1 MTVYYGHVVKLNK
14 TDNLD
19 VKILS
24 SLLNNCRESDRQI
37 GQKIGL
43 SGVAVKSRIDKMLKT
58 KLIEKFT
65 LKIEPHLLGYNV
77 IYLVTTGQDVNE
89 IVKHV
94 NLVGEPFFIVP
105 CVGGIS
111 ACGIVVNGEVDQKIA
126 IIKNLL
132 KQVRILNI
140 FEAEDAGIESNLTKT
155 DLDVIEQLL
164 KNPREQIDV
173 IAKNVKISSKTV
185 ARSIEKLQENT
196 AFQFTLIYDP
206 TKIRPYISHA
216 VLCVVN
222 GNIENLLKTLEK
234 QFEDHFMQ
242 IPFIAKNQIALFLY
256 SENIFEMDEMVQ
268 KASSIENVIAVENF
282 MPKKISLPHDWI
294 RNGIKENRKSEKL
307 HLLRV

>member
-1 MTVYYGHVVKLNK
+1 MKLNK

-24 SLLNNCRESDRQI
+24 HLLNNCRESDRQI

-43 SGVAVKSRIDKMLKT
+43 SGVAVKSRINKMIKS
-58 KLIEKFT
+58 KLIENFT

-89 IVKHV
+89 IVKQV
-94 NLVGEPFFIVP
+94 KLVGEPFFVVP

-111 ACGIVVNGEVDQKIA
+111 ACGIVVRGEVDQKIA
-126 IIKNLL
+126 IINNLL
-132 KQVRILNI
+132 KDVRVLNI
-140 FEAEDAGIESNLTKT
+140 FEAEDAGIESNLTQT

-164 KNPREQIDV
+164 KNPRELID
-173 IAKNVKISSKTV
+173 IISKKAKLSSKTV
-185 ARSIEKLQENT
+185 MRSIEKLQNNP
-196 AFQFTLIYDP
+196 AFQFTITYDP
-206 TKIRPYISHA
+206 SKIKPYISHA

-222 GNIENLLKTLEK
+222 GNIENLLKTLKK

-242 IPFIAKNQIALFLY
+242 IPFIAKNQIVLFLY
-256 SENIFEMDEMVQ
+256 SEDIFEMDEMVQ
-268 KASSIENVIAVENF
+268 KASSVENVIAVENF

-294 RNGIKENRKSEKL
+294 KNAIKENRKSEKL
-307 HLLRV
+307 HLLRVPV

>member
-1 MTVYYGHVVKLNK
+1 MKLSK
-14 TDNLD
+14 IDNLD
-19 VKILS
+19 MKILS
-24 SLLNNCRESDRQI
+24 HLLNNCRESDRQI

-43 SGVAVKSRIDKMLKT
+43 SGVAVRSRIEKMLKS

-89 IVKHV
+89 IVKQV
-94 NLVGEPFFIVP
+94 KLVGEPFFVVP
-105 CVGGIS
+105 CVGGYS
-111 ACGIVVNGEVDQKIA
+111 ACGIVVKGEVEQKIA

-173 IAKNVKISSKTV
+173 VAKNAKISSKTV
-185 ARSIEKLQENT
+185 TRSIEKLQENP
-196 AFQFTLIYDP
+196 AFQFTLTYDP
-206 TKIRPYISHA
+206 GKIKPYISHA
-216 VLCVVN
+216 ILCVIN
-222 GNIENLLKTLEK
+222 GDVETLLKALRK

-256 SENIFEMDEMVQ
+256 SEDIFEMDEMVQ
-268 KASSIENVIAVENF
+268 KANSVENVVAAENF
-282 MPKKISLPHDWI
+282 MPKKISLPQDWI

>member
-1 MTVYYGHVVKLNK
+1 MKLNK

-24 SLLNNCRESDRQI
+24 HLLNNCRESDRQI

-43 SGVAVKSRIDKMLKT
+43 SGVAVKSRISKMIKS
-58 KLIEKFT
+58 KLIENFT

-89 IVKHV
+89 IVKQV
-94 NLVGEPFFIVP
+94 KLVGEPFFVVP

-111 ACGIVVNGEVDQKIA
+111 ACGIVVRGEVDQKIA
-126 IIKNLL
+126 IINNLL
-132 KQVRILNI
+132 KDVRVLNI
-140 FEAEDAGIESNLTKT
+140 FEAEDAGIESNLTQT

-164 KNPREQIDV
+164 KNPRELID
-173 IAKNVKISSKTV
+173 IISKKAKLSSKTV
-185 ARSIEKLQENT
+185 MRSIEKLQNNP
-196 AFQFTLIYDP
+196 AFQFTITYDP
-206 TKIRPYISHA
+206 SKIKPYISHA

-222 GNIENLLKTLEK
+222 GNIENLLKTLKK

-242 IPFIAKNQIALFLY
+242 IPFIAKNQIVLFLY
-256 SENIFEMDEMVQ
+256 SEDIFEMDEMVQ
-268 KASSIENVIAVENF
+268 KASSVENVIAVENF

-294 RNGIKENRKSEKL
+294 KNAIKENRKSEKL
-307 HLLRV
+307 HLLRVPV

>member
-1 MTVYYGHVVKLNK
+1 MKLSK
-14 TDNLD
+14 IDNLD
-19 VKILS
+19 MKILS
-24 SLLNNCRESDRQI
+24 SLLDNCRESDRKI

-43 SGVAVKSRIDKMLKT
+43 SGVAVRSRIEKMLKS

-89 IVKHV
+89 IVKQV
-94 NLVGEPFFIVP
+94 KLVGEPFFVVP
-105 CVGGIS
+105 CVGGYS
-111 ACGIVVNGEVDQKIA
+111 ACGIVVKGEVEQKIA

-173 IAKNVKISSKTV
+173 VAKNAKISSKTV
-185 ARSIEKLQENT
+185 TRSIEKLQENP
-196 AFQFTLIYDP
+196 AFQFTLTYDP
-206 TKIRPYISHA
+206 GKIKPYISHA
-216 VLCVVN
+216 ILCVIN
-222 GNIENLLKTLEK
+222 GDVETLLKALRK

-256 SENIFEMDEMVQ
+256 SEDIFEMDEMVQ
-268 KASSIENVIAVENF
+268 KANSVENVIAVENF
-282 MPKKISLPHDWI
+282 MPKKISLPQDWI

-307 HLLRV
+307 HILRV

>member
-1 MTVYYGHVVKLNK
+1 MKLSK
-14 TDNLD
+14 IVNLD
-19 VKILS
+19 MKILS
-24 SLLNNCRESDRQI
+24 HLLNNCRESDRQI

-43 SGVAVKSRIDKMLKT
+43 SGVAVRSRIEKMLKS

-89 IVKHV
+89 IVKQV
-94 NLVGEPFFIVP
+94 KLVGEPFFVVP
-105 CVGGIS
+105 CVGGYS
-111 ACGIVVNGEVDQKIA
+111 ACGIVVKGEVEQKIA

-173 IAKNVKISSKTV
+173 VAKNAKISSKTV
-185 ARSIEKLQENT
+185 TRSIEKLQKNP
-196 AFQFTLIYDP
+196 AFQFTLTYDP
-206 TKIRPYISHA
+206 TKIKPYIAHA
-216 VLCVVN
+216 ILCVIN
-222 GNIENLLKTLEK
+222 GNIETLLKALRK

-256 SENIFEMDEMVQ
+256 SEDIFEMDEMVQ
-268 KASSIENVIAVENF
+268 KANSVENVIAVENF
-282 MPKKISLPHDWI
+282 MPKKISLPQDWI
-294 RNGIKENRKSEKL
+294 RNGINENRKSEKL
-307 HLLRV
+307 HLLRI

>member
-1 MTVYYGHVVKLNK
+1 M
-14 TDNLD
+14 
-19 VKILS
+19 KILS
-24 SLLNNCRESDRQI
+24 NLLNNCRESDRQV

-43 SGVAVKSRIDKMLKT
+43 SGVAVKSRINKMLKS

-89 IVKHV
+89 IVK
-94 NLVGEPFFIVP
+94 LVGEPFFVVP
-105 CVGGIS
+105 CVGGYS
-111 ACGIVVNGEVDQKIA
+111 ACGIVVNGEVEQKIA

-173 IAKNVKISSKTV
+173 VAKNAKISSKTV
-185 ARSIEKLQENT
+185 ARSIEKLQENP
-196 AFQFTLIYDP
+196 AFQFTLIYNP
-206 TKIRPYISHA
+206 AKIKPYISHA

-222 GNIENLLKTLEK
+222 GNIKNLLKTLEK

-256 SENIFEMDEMVQ
+256 SEDIFEMDEMVQ
-268 KASSIENVIAVENF
+268 KASSVENVVAVENF

-294 RNGIKENRKSEKL
+294 RNAIKENRKSERL
-307 HLLRV
+307 HLLRVTT

>member
-1 MTVYYGHVVKLNK
+1 MKLSK
-14 TDNLD
+14 IDNLD
-19 VKILS
+19 MKILS
-24 SLLNNCRESDRQI
+24 NLLNNCRESDRQV

-43 SGVAVKSRIDKMLKT
+43 SGVAVKSRINKMLKS

-89 IVKHV
+89 IVK
-94 NLVGEPFFIVP
+94 LVGEPFFVVP
-105 CVGGIS
+105 CVGGYS
-111 ACGIVVNGEVDQKIA
+111 ACGIVVNGEVEQKIA

-173 IAKNVKISSKTV
+173 VAKNAKISSKTV
-185 ARSIEKLQENT
+185 ARSIEKLQENP
-196 AFQFTLIYDP
+196 AFQFTLIYNP
-206 TKIRPYISHA
+206 AKIKPYISHA

-222 GNIENLLKTLEK
+222 GNIKNLLKTLEK

-256 SENIFEMDEMVQ
+256 SEDIFEMDEMVQ
-268 KASSIENVIAVENF
+268 KASSVENVIAVENF

-294 RNGIKENRKSEKL
+294 RNAIKENRKSERL
-307 HLLRV
+307 HLLRVTT

>member
-1 MTVYYGHVVKLNK
+1 MKLSK
-14 TDNLD
+14 IDNLD
-19 VKILS
+19 MKILS
-24 SLLNNCRESDRQI
+24 NLLNNCRESDRKI

-43 SGVAVKSRIDKMLKT
+43 SGVAVRSRIEKMLKS

-89 IVKHV
+89 IIKQVK
-94 NLVGEPFFIVP
+94 LVGEPFFVVP
-105 CVGGIS
+105 CVGGYS
-111 ACGIVVNGEVDQKIA
+111 ACGIVVKGEVEQKIA

-173 IAKNVKISSKTV
+173 VAKNAKISSKTV
-185 ARSIEKLQENT
+185 TRSIEKLQENP
-196 AFQFTLIYDP
+196 AFQFTLTYDP
-206 TKIRPYISHA
+206 GKIKPYISHA

-222 GNIENLLKTLEK
+222 GDIKNLLKILKK
-234 QFEDHFMQ
+234 QFEEHFMQ

-256 SENIFEMDEMVQ
+256 SEDIFEMDEMVQ
-268 KASSIENVIAVENF
+268 RASSVENIVAVENF
-282 MPKKISLPHDWI
+282 MPKRISLPQDWI
-294 RNGIKENRKSEKL
+294 RNGIRENRKSERL
-307 HLLRV
+307 HLVRV

>member
-1 MTVYYGHVVKLNK
+1 MKLSK
-14 TDNLD
+14 IDNLD
-19 VKILS
+19 MKILS
-24 SLLNNCRESDRQI
+24 NLLNNCRESDRQI

-43 SGVAVKSRIDKMLKT
+43 SGVAVRSRIEKMLKS

-94 NLVGEPFFIVP
+94 KLVGEPFFVVP
-105 CVGGIS
+105 CVGGYS
-111 ACGIVVNGEVDQKIA
+111 ACGIVVKGEVEQKIA

-173 IAKNVKISSKTV
+173 VAKNAKISSKTV
-185 ARSIEKLQENT
+185 TRSIEKLQENPS
-196 AFQFTLIYDP
+196 FQFTLTYDP
-206 TKIRPYISHA
+206 GKIKPYISHA
-216 VLCVVN
+216 ILCVIN
-222 GNIENLLKTLEK
+222 GDVKTLLKALRK

-256 SENIFEMDEMVQ
+256 SEDIFEMDEMVQ
-268 KASSIENVIAVENF
+268 KANSVENVIAVENF
-282 MPKKISLPHDWI
+282 MPKKISLPQDWI
-294 RNGIKENRKSEKL
+294 RNGIKENRKSERL
-307 HLLRV
+307 HLLRI

>member
-1 MTVYYGHVVKLNK
+1 VKLNK

-19 VKILS
+19 VQILS
-24 SLLNNCRESDRQI
+24 HLLNNCRESDRQI

-43 SGVAVKSRIDKMLKT
+43 SGVAVKSRIAKMLKS
-58 KLIEKFT
+58 KLIENFT

-89 IVKHV
+89 IVKQV
-94 NLVGEPFFIVP
+94 KLVGEPFFVVP

-111 ACGIVVNGEVDQKIA
+111 ACGIVVKGEVDQKIA
-126 IIKNLL
+126 IINNLL
-132 KQVRILNI
+132 KDVRVLNI

-164 KNPREQIDV
+164 KNPREQIDI
-173 IAKNVKISSKTV
+173 IAKKAKLSSKTV
-185 ARSIEKLQENT
+185 MRSIEKLQKNP
-196 AFQFTLIYDP
+196 AFQFTITYDP
-206 TKIRPYISHA
+206 AKIKPYISHA

-222 GNIENLLKTLEK
+222 GSIESLLKVLKK
-234 QFEDHFMQ
+234 QFENHFMQ
-242 IPFIAKNQIALFLY
+242 IPFIAKNQIVLFLY
-256 SENIFEMDEMVQ
+256 SEDIFEMDEMVQ

-294 RNGIKENRKSEKL
+294 RNAIKENRKSQKL
-307 HLLRV
+307 HLLRIPV

>member
-1 MTVYYGHVVKLNK
+1 MKLNK

-43 SGVAVKSRIDKMLKT
+43 SGVAVKSRIEKMLKS

-89 IVKHV
+89 IVKQV
-94 NLVGEPFFIVP
+94 KLVGEPFFIVP

-111 ACGIVVNGEVDQKIA
+111 ACGIVVKGEVEQKIA

-140 FEAEDAGIESNLTKT
+140 FEAEDAGMESNLTKT

-164 KNPREQIDV
+164 KDPREQIDV
-173 IAKNVKISSKTV
+173 VAKNVKISSKTV

-196 AFQFTLIYDP
+196 AFQFTLTYDP
-206 TKIRPYISHA
+206 TKIKPYISHA

-256 SENIFEMDEMVQ
+256 SEDIFEMDEMVQ
-268 KASSIENVIAVENF
+268 RASSIENVVAVENF
-282 MPKKISLPHDWI
+282 MPKKISLPQDWI
-294 RNGIKENRKSEKL
+294 RNGIKENRKSERL

>member
-1 MTVYYGHVVKLNK
+1 MKLSK
-14 TDNLD
+14 IDNLD
-19 VKILS
+19 MKILS
-24 SLLNNCRESDRQI
+24 NLLNNCRESDRQV

-43 SGVAVKSRIDKMLKT
+43 SGVAVKSRINKMLKS

-89 IVKHV
+89 IVK
-94 NLVGEPFFIVP
+94 LVGEPFFVVP
-105 CVGGIS
+105 CVGGYS
-111 ACGIVVNGEVDQKIA
+111 ACGIVVNGEVEQKIA

-173 IAKNVKISSKTV
+173 VAKNAKISSKTV
-185 ARSIEKLQENT
+185 ARSIEKLQENP
-196 AFQFTLIYDP
+196 AFQFTLIYNP
-206 TKIRPYISHA
+206 AKIKPYISHA
-216 VLCVVN
+216 VLCMVN
-222 GNIENLLKTLEK
+222 GNIKNLLKTLEK

-256 SENIFEMDEMVQ
+256 SEDIFEMDEMVQ
-268 KASSIENVIAVENF
+268 KASSVENVVAVENF

-294 RNGIKENRKSEKL
+294 RNAIKENRKSERL
-307 HLLRV
+307 HLLRVTT

>member
-1 MTVYYGHVVKLNK
+1 MKLNK

-24 SLLNNCRESDRQI
+24 HLLNNCRESDRQI

-43 SGVAVKSRIDKMLKT
+43 SGVAVKSRISKMIKS
-58 KLIEKFT
+58 KLIENFT

-89 IVKHV
+89 IVKQV
-94 NLVGEPFFIVP
+94 KLVGEPFFVVP

-111 ACGIVVNGEVDQKIA
+111 ACGIVVRGEVDQKIA
-126 IIKNLL
+126 IINNLL
-132 KQVRILNI
+132 KDVRVLNI
-140 FEAEDAGIESNLTKT
+140 FEAEDAGIESNLTQT

-164 KNPREQIDV
+164 KNPRELID
-173 IAKNVKISSKTV
+173 IISKKAKLSSKTV
-185 ARSIEKLQENT
+185 MRSIEKLQNNP
-196 AFQFTLIYDP
+196 AFQFTITYDP
-206 TKIRPYISHA
+206 SKIKPYISHA

-222 GNIENLLKTLEK
+222 GNIENLLKTLKK

-242 IPFIAKNQIALFLY
+242 IPFIAKNQIVLFLY
-256 SENIFEMDEMVQ
+256 SEDIFEMDEMVQ

-294 RNGIKENRKSEKL
+294 KNAIKENRKSEKL

>member
-1 MTVYYGHVVKLNK
+1 MKLNK

-24 SLLNNCRESDRQI
+24 HLLNNCRESDRQI

-43 SGVAVKSRIDKMLKT
+43 SGVAVKSRISKMIKS
-58 KLIEKFT
+58 KLIENFT

-89 IVKHV
+89 IVKQV
-94 NLVGEPFFIVP
+94 KLVGEPFFVVP

-111 ACGIVVNGEVDQKIA
+111 ACGIVVRGEVDQKIA
-126 IIKNLL
+126 IINNLL
-132 KQVRILNI
+132 KDVRVLNI

-173 IAKNVKISSKTV
+173 ISKKAKLSSKTV
-185 ARSIEKLQENT
+185 MRSIEKLQNNP
-196 AFQFTLIYDP
+196 AFQFTITYDP
-206 TKIRPYISHA
+206 SKIKPYISHA

-222 GNIENLLKTLEK
+222 GNIENLLKTLKK

-242 IPFIAKNQIALFLY
+242 IPFIAKNQIVLFLY
-256 SENIFEMDEMVQ
+256 SEDVFEMDEMVQ
-268 KASSIENVIAVENF
+268 RASSVENVIAVENF

-294 RNGIKENRKSEKL
+294 RNAIKENRKSEKL
-307 HLLRV
+307 HLLRVSV

>member
-1 MTVYYGHVVKLNK
+1 MKLNK

-19 VKILS
+19 LKILS

-43 SGVAVKSRIDKMLKT
+43 SGVAVKSRIEKMLKS

-89 IVKHV
+89 IVKQV
-94 NLVGEPFFIVP
+94 KLVGEPFFIVP

-111 ACGIVVNGEVDQKIA
+111 ACGIVVKGEVEQKIA

-140 FEAEDAGIESNLTKT
+140 FEAEDAGMESNLTKT

-164 KNPREQIDV
+164 KDPREQIDV
-173 IAKNVKISSKTV
+173 VAKNVKISSKTV

-196 AFQFTLIYDP
+196 AFQFTLTYDP
-206 TKIRPYISHA
+206 TKIKPYISHA
-216 VLCVVN
+216 MLCVVN

-256 SENIFEMDEMVQ
+256 SEDIFEMDEMVQ
-268 KASSIENVIAVENF
+268 RASSIENVVAVENF
-282 MPKKISLPHDWI
+282 MPKKISLPQDWI
-294 RNGIKENRKSEKL
+294 RNGIKENRKSERL
-307 HLLRV
+307 HLLRI

>member
-1 MTVYYGHVVKLNK
+1 VKLSK
-14 TDNLD
+14 IDNLD
-19 VKILS
+19 MKILS
-24 SLLNNCRESDRQI
+24 NLLNNCRESDRQV

-43 SGVAVKSRIDKMLKT
+43 SGVAVKSRINKMLKS

-89 IVKHV
+89 IVK
-94 NLVGEPFFIVP
+94 LVGEPFFVVP
-105 CVGGIS
+105 CVGGYS
-111 ACGIVVNGEVDQKIA
+111 ACGIVVNGEVEQKIA

-173 IAKNVKISSKTV
+173 VAKNAKISSKTV
-185 ARSIEKLQENT
+185 ARSIEKLQENP
-196 AFQFTLIYDP
+196 AFQFTLIYNP
-206 TKIRPYISHA
+206 AKIKPYISHA
-216 VLCVVN
+216 VLCMVN
-222 GNIENLLKTLEK
+222 GNIKNLLKTLEK

-256 SENIFEMDEMVQ
+256 SEDIFEMDEMVQ
-268 KASSIENVIAVENF
+268 KASSVENVVAVENF

-294 RNGIKENRKSEKL
+294 RNAIKENRKSERL
-307 HLLRV
+307 HLLRVTT

>member
-1 MTVYYGHVVKLNK
+1 MKLNK

-24 SLLNNCRESDRQI
+24 HLLNNCRESDRQI

-43 SGVAVKSRIDKMLKT
+43 SGVAVKSRISKMIKS
-58 KLIEKFT
+58 KLIENFT

-89 IVKHV
+89 IVKQV
-94 NLVGEPFFIVP
+94 KLVGEPFFVVP

-111 ACGIVVNGEVDQKIA
+111 ACGIVVRGEVDQKIA
-126 IIKNLL
+126 IINNLL
-132 KQVRILNI
+132 KDVRVLNI
-140 FEAEDAGIESNLTKT
+140 FEAEDAGIESNLTQT

-164 KNPREQIDV
+164 KNPRDLID
-173 IAKNVKISSKTV
+173 IISKKTKLSSKTV
-185 ARSIEKLQENT
+185 MRSIEKLQNNP
-196 AFQFTLIYDP
+196 AFQFTITYDP
-206 TKIRPYISHA
+206 SKIKPYISHA

-222 GNIENLLKTLEK
+222 GNIENLLKTLKK

-242 IPFIAKNQIALFLY
+242 IPFIAKNQIVLFLY
-256 SENIFEMDEMVQ
+256 SEDIFEMDEMVQ
-268 KASSIENVIAVENF
+268 KASSVENVIAVENF

-294 RNGIKENRKSEKL
+294 KNAIKENRKSEKL
-307 HLLRV
+307 HLLRVSV

>member
-1 MTVYYGHVVKLNK
+1 MKLNK

-24 SLLNNCRESDRQI
+24 DLLNNCRESDRQI

-43 SGVAVKSRIDKMLKT
+43 SGVAVKSRIDKMLKL
-58 KLIEKFT
+58 KLVEKFT

-89 IVKHV
+89 IVKQV
-94 NLVGEPFFIVP
+94 KLVGEPFFIVP
-105 CVGGIS
+105 CVGGYS
-111 ACGIVVNGEVDQKIA
+111 ACGIVVKGEVEQKIG

-164 KNPREQIDV
+164 KNPTYNP
-173 IAKNVKISSKTV
+173 AKIK
-185 ARSIEKLQENT
+185 
-196 AFQFTLIYDP
+196 
-206 TKIRPYISHA
+206 PYISHA

-222 GNIENLLKTLEK
+222 GNIKNLLKKLKK
-234 QFEDHFMQ
+234 QFENHFMQ
-242 IPFIAKNQIALFLY
+242 IPFIAKNQIVLFLY
-256 SENIFEMDEMVQ
+256 SEDIFQMDEMVQ
-268 KASSIENVIAVENF
+268 KADSVENVIGVENF
-282 MPKKISLPHDWI
+282 MPKKISLPNDWI
-294 RNGIKENRKSEKL
+294 KNAIRENRKSEKL
-307 HLLRV
+307 HLPIRQINM

>member
-1 MTVYYGHVVKLNK
+1 MKLNK

-24 SLLNNCRESDRQI
+24 HLLNNCRESDRQI

-43 SGVAVKSRIDKMLKT
+43 SGVAVKSRISKMIKS
-58 KLIEKFT
+58 KLIENFT

-89 IVKHV
+89 IVKQV
-94 NLVGEPFFIVP
+94 KLVGEPFFVVP

-111 ACGIVVNGEVDQKIA
+111 ACGIVVRGEVDQKIA
-126 IIKNLL
+126 IINNLL
-132 KQVRILNI
+132 KDVRVLNI
-140 FEAEDAGIESNLTKT
+140 FEAEDAGIESNLTQT

-164 KNPREQIDV
+164 KNPRELID
-173 IAKNVKISSKTV
+173 IISKKAKLSSKTV
-185 ARSIEKLQENT
+185 MRSIEKLQNNP
-196 AFQFTLIYDP
+196 AFQFTITYDP
-206 TKIRPYISHA
+206 SKIKPYISHA

-222 GNIENLLKTLEK
+222 GNIENLLKTLKK

-242 IPFIAKNQIALFLY
+242 IPFIAKNQIVLFLY
-256 SENIFEMDEMVQ
+256 SEDIFEMDEMVQ
-268 KASSIENVIAVENF
+268 KASSVENIIAVENF

-294 RNGIKENRKSEKL
+294 KNAIKENRKSKKL
-307 HLLRV
+307 HLLRVPA